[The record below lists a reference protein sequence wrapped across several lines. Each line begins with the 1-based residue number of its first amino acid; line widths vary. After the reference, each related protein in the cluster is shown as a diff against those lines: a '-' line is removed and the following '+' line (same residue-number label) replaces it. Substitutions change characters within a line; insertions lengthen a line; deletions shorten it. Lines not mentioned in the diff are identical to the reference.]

1 MREKVK
7 YPHFFKLIEREKNF
21 CRLVVRDDEFNFQF
35 SFMEPSHWTAH
46 PLSTLSLCMKFQL
59 WIFNKVSISWL
70 TLSRSS
76 SPFVNL
82 RHEKWVLKR
91 ELPPSVRKFALGS
104 PLDGVVMCVG
114 KLRLIQFFFLALL
127 GNIFPRC
134 SRSTGLSSSWRHELL
149 RYFSTAKRNR
159 ICSLS
164 GRRFLGLSRCYRDME
179 FILMLMFL
187 AYTYKK
193 KWNNF
198 FTLSLLECVSLALK
212 SIAGCMIKSHKF
224 PWDELAIDEENFEFH
239 NFFWAVGNAIK
250 KIEKHEKSCN
260 ERVLNSVDKLWVFND
275 FFLLLLACEWTT
287 S

>member
-104 PLDGVVMCVG
+104 PLDGVVMCVW
-114 KLRLIQFFFLALL
+114 KLRLIQFFFLLCWATFSHAAAVQRV
-127 GNIFPRC
+127 FPPLDGMNYWDI
-134 SRSTGLSSSWRHELL
+134 SRQPNAIGSAHFRAGDSSACLDVIATWNLFWCWCFWH
-149 RYFSTAKRNR
+149 
-159 ICSLS
+159 IH
-164 GRRFLGLSRCYRDME
+164 
-179 FILMLMFL
+179 I
-187 AYTYKK
+187 KK
-193 KWNNF
+193 MKQF
-198 FTLSLLECVSLALK
+198 FHSLAARVCLTRSK
-212 SIAGCMIKSHKF
+212 
-224 PWDELAIDEENFEFH
+224 IDCRLH
-239 NFFWAVGNAIK
+239 DQV
-250 KIEKHEKSCN
+250 
-260 ERVLNSVDKLWVFND
+260 
-275 FFLLLLACEWTT
+275 T
-287 S
+287 